1 MAETTNL
8 ETIERRSD
16 IYKDARSVVDY
27 WRNAIKLSEKTE
39 QKWRDDADKAVK
51 LYRADNPTA
60 FNILHSN
67 IATIVPSIYN
77 STPVADIRSRHSDKG
92 EVARKGAQILERG
105 ISFQLDEYDFDAV
118 MAASVRDMQLAG
130 RGVDRVRY
138 RPYMRR
144 DVESGGP
151 EEAEAPEMELGEVP
165 EMGTD
170 VDAPNQPEGE
180 EVVWEEAVCE
190 HVTWRSFRRG
200 PGAMWTDV
208 NWVAFELFLTRD
220 EVIELAGEEVGMQ
233 VSLTSGEAGMDELNT
248 EREKTAF
255 KKARVWEIWDK
266 TAREVLFICADGYD
280 AKPLRVEPDPLG
292 LLDFFP
298 NPAPLQAISDP
309 DTMVPVVPYEIYR
322 RQAEELSDVSKRIL
336 ALIGVMRFRGFRA
349 PEIPDFEQL
358 ENLEDGEFAVAS
370 QALSLIGGGKAL
382 DDAIWVVPVEKL
394 VLVLRELVGQ
404 RESIKAA
411 IFEITG
417 IADIMRGASNPNETL
432 GAQQIKT
439 QWGSLRVQQQQ
450 RDVAR
455 YCRDLFRMTAEII
468 ANKFSIDTLTM
479 IAGEPFETMMPDPM
493 AQMPDPM
500 AQMQMGQGQPQMP
513 PQGGM
518 PGQPP
523 QAQQAPQQPPP
534 MIVDPSKSGE
544 NHPVI
549 QMLRNDIRRTYLID
563 IETDSTV
570 RGDLVRSQQNMS
582 QFLQGTAQFFGS
594 LVPLI
599 QSGTFPPELAG
610 AAITVYEAFGRQFKL
625 GKQVEDKFAELSK
638 AAEETM
644 KAPQE
649 KPDPK
654 AAEKQAAQQA
664 EQAKA
669 QAAQQEA
676 QQKGQIEAAKIQADT
691 KKATDELQFKAMA
704 LQADREDRAAQREIE
719 NRKIEIDEQDR
730 EERRA
735 IERVRLRLDTA
746 AQNKQLFDDASEP
759 GDGSDGD
766 AESPQT
772 PAQAMMA
779 SITMLANAIAE
790 GNQSLAQQIA
800 AGQERQGNEFN
811 RLAEVMAAPK
821 RVVRDAS
828 GRASG
833 VEIATSDR
841 LQ

>member
-8 ETIERRSD
+8 ETIERRQD

-77 STPVADIRSRHSDKG
+77 STPVPDIRSRHADKG

-151 EEAEAPEMELGEVP
+151 EEAEAPGMELGEVP

-170 VDAPNQPEGE
+170 VDVPNQPEGE

-298 NPAPLQAISDP
+298 CPAPLQAISDP

-358 ENLEDGEFAVAS
+358 ENLDDGEFAVAS

-493 AQMPDPM
+493 AQM
-500 AQMQMGQGQPQMP
+500 QMGQGQPQMP

-523 QAQQAPQQPPP
+523 QAPQAPQQPPP

-549 QMLRNDIRRTYLID
+549 QMLRNDIRRAYLID

-644 KAPQE
+644 KSPQE

-676 QQKGQIEAAKIQADT
+676 QQKSQIEAAKIQADA
-691 KKATDELQFKAMA
+691 KRASDELQFKAMA
-704 LQADREDRAAQREIE
+704 LQADREDKAAQREIE
-719 NRKIEIDEQDR
+719 AGKIAVDR
-730 EERRA
+730 EDRAERRA
-735 IERVRLRLDTA
+735 IEQARYALDERNSEFDRAIRERELSIKEA
-746 AQNKQLFDDASEP
+746 AQAVSATTAVNKMANDA
-759 GDGSDGD
+759 
-766 AESPQT
+766 
-772 PAQAMMA
+772 
-779 SITMLANAIAE
+779 AN
-790 GNQSLAQQIA
+790 
-800 AGQERQGNEFN
+800 
-811 RLAEVMAAPK
+811 EVL
-821 RVVRDAS
+821 
-828 GRASG
+828 
-833 VEIATSDR
+833 I
-841 LQ
+841 